1 MPSKPDSD
9 GLGRA
14 WVGKLFRPKVTF
26 SAGVPHKAAGK
37 LSLPIGMLYA
47 ELLLE
52 TTVRIQ
58 GNIYVQITQVIL
70 KSENQGCIK
79 SPVQLC
85 QKLGSGSYPFLKDGQ
100 TTKNVKNNEN
110 ISFIIVFKRKDIIMF
125 GP

>member
-14 WVGKLFRPKVTF
+14 WVGKLFRPKFTF
-26 SAGVPHKAAGK
+26 SAGVPHKAAVK

-58 GNIYVQITQVIL
+58 GNILCTNYTSYFEKLEPGMYHKSSAIIPETWQWELSLL
-70 KSENQGCIK
+70 KRRADN
-79 SPVQLC
+79 
-85 QKLGSGSYPFLKDGQ
+85 
-100 TTKNVKNNEN
+100 
-110 ISFIIVFKRKDIIMF
+110 
-125 GP
+125 

>member
-1 MPSKPDSD
+1 M
-9 GLGRA
+9 
-14 WVGKLFRPKVTF
+14 GKLLRPKVTF
-26 SAGVPHKAAGK
+26 SAGVPHKAAVK
-37 LSLPIGMLYA
+37 VSLPIGVLYA

-85 QKLGSGSYPFLKDGQ
+85 QKLGSGSYTFLKDGQ

-110 ISFIIVFKRKDIIMF
+110 ISFIIVFKRKDVIMF